1 MSFTVSQL
9 TTRCLATSYIVENLD
24 KSRTYLF
31 RVSKF
36 TQISVWSISNK
47 AAVKLILNRLY
58 VHIIEIR
65 DCDNSS

>member
-9 TTRCLATSYIVENLD
+9 TTRYLAMSYIVENLD
-24 KSRTYLF
+24 KSRIYLI

-58 VHIIEIR
+58 VHIIEVR
-65 DCDNSS
+65 DCNNSS